1 MGHVEKSIYFATE
14 SDHQIIV
21 NNLLILLY
29 KFVRMKATLFKRAE
43 LPLFLRPKLKLLM
56 DMHIKDH
63 SFILRFGILLLET
76 FIQVGSRKEA
86 SQLLDTLAGGVARH
100 VPEQM
105 VELLATASGGNLT
118 SAERYINW
126 ALGVYSGN
134 QTELSINQPTK
145 VSVSQAK
152 ERNIPMSGPLAH
164 SLISF
169 GIVPSSRLARL
180 RASTK
185 NPSEQSEEFLKI
197 LRLLEI
203 QDENNELLTDKQLE
217 NKISNIGDSPI
228 DDTSYSS
235 NNTEMI
241 NNSEEII
248 DDVLSP
254 KFLTTETRFKLLV
267 SLTQLA
273 LDRDL
278 LHICLKC
285 IKQCENIIEKEK
297 LSVVHYHGM
306 QKCYN
311 LLEQCLSSPTYQP
324 ETIIQGCVT
333 LWRLCSPLIQHNS
346 QTRLKTFKSLQLI
359 NHHLTKQDSLYFRLR
374 CEVHMMI
381 AYCQADMEQITEALD
396 SIDKAMKFDETGEF
410 LSSLN
415 YHKKCLLLRSNLYE
429 IPNEPIEQARQI
441 IERLQNTNNLS
452 STEIIKLLKY
462 TNYFSNNSDNNGNE
476 LDEYKKSN
484 FNDLLSTLLIQ
495 ISKLVDKSIFEEV
508 FKYETI
514 QYGGSKLLSEYKHK
528 SYKELLSQISSY
540 KQIWLKINESI
551 KHHCEMTSE
560 NAECEINEK

>member
-1 MGHVEKSIYFATE
+1 MSESVQECLHLYLEDKNGKSRIIIYLSVTHVERAFTLLNLASNSWKPGKNFAYTSHDILHLAVVAAEAKLSGTAISVINVFESVFGGNNEFSDLVSLLFAEILFQKSEFSISTIGLAMGHVEKSIYFATE

-43 LPLFLRPKLKLLM
+43 IPLFLRPKLKLLM
-56 DMHIKDH
+56 DMHIKDY
-63 SFILRFGILLLET
+63 SFILRFGILLIET

-145 VSVSQAK
+145 SSVSQAK

-228 DDTSYSS
+228 DDTNYSS

-285 IKQCENIIEKEK
+285 IKQCESIIEKEK
-297 LSVVHYHGM
+297 LSNKESASMMFHFLSLEINTQNLAVKVAKTSNQYLSVHYHGM

-324 ETIIQGCVT
+324 ETIIQGCLT

-396 SIDKAMKFDETGEF
+396 SIDKVIYEDLTE
-410 LSSLN
+410 SL
-415 YHKKCLLLRSNLYE
+415 
-429 IPNEPIEQARQI
+429 IRQI
-441 IERLQNTNNLS
+441 I
-452 STEIIKLLKY
+452 
-462 TNYFSNNSDNNGNE
+462 
-476 LDEYKKSN
+476 
-484 FNDLLSTLLIQ
+484 
-495 ISKLVDKSIFEEV
+495 
-508 FKYETI
+508 
-514 QYGGSKLLSEYKHK
+514 
-528 SYKELLSQISSY
+528 
-540 KQIWLKINESI
+540 
-551 KHHCEMTSE
+551 
-560 NAECEINEK
+560 